1 MQERRNSSALAV
13 ELRLSCTNPLIW
25 NLRNNLHLNFN
36 CNSNCIIEAF
46 DILYPSV
53 CIHLRLEHCLRPIWW
68 GWQHKAML
76 ITGSPSGCV
85 LWVNARQATSLTSFL
100 THLDHISLGFPR
112 PLVQG
117 ITKYAT
123 KSIHEVACCTC
134 PDHLSRWLWRTAII
148 SLMSSLW
155 SSEAEGLSSWSLD
168 HGAVIAVVSEKYQPL
183 LQGPLSSI
191 LIHRP
196 LRGVAVILDIIS
208 QIYILSNSCKIAHR
222 WMP

>member
-13 ELRLSCTNPLIW
+13 ELRLSRTNPLIW

-36 CNSNCIIEAF
+36 FNSNCIIEAF

-68 GWQHKAML
+68 GWQHEAML

-85 LWVNARQATSLTSFL
+85 LWVNTRQATSLTSFL

-112 PLVQG
+112 P
-117 ITKYAT
+117 
-123 KSIHEVACCTC
+123 
-134 PDHLSRWLWRTAII
+134 WRTAII
-148 SLMSSLW
+148 SLMPSLW

-196 LRGVAVILDIIS
+196 LRGVAVILDIVS
-208 QIYILSNSCKIAHR
+208 QICILSNSCKIAHR